1 MAWVNGQWVDDDELQ
16 GMLYSGVT
24 PTLPF
29 YDQSSFTSPLSTL
42 NQEAAGNFNMW
53 GTPAG
58 IRIGEPTTPQAT
70 TGSFGVTQ
78 DYGGFSPS
86 ISMLNDMLANQ
97 APMVDT
103 NIVTDMPSRPVTIN
117 DVPFHENMPVVGS
130 NWDDVMPTI
139 QSGQTAQPAYQGVGW
154 DQIDASG
161 IFGTPTVVGGTPAT
175 NPVGGIAS
183 GRTFGVAADPTKMPV
198 GYSEAGVPM
207 SNENLSYFGAAPV
220 PTSPS
225 MGADYGAADKT
236 GSNLDLHS
244 AWDLGLRMLDPTGF
258 KPGRRTSGDTGPG
271 TGSSLNQTG
280 WTDEGETD
288 ITDLM
293 DKHFEDPNAT
303 KNIALEIAQTYQDNP
318 AHRTQLWNDA
328 IAKAIGLSEHDVQV
342 ANSLLGHVDT
352 SNPNTTV
359 NVASGMGFA
368 PAVTI
373 SEESDFTTDYHDLGY
388 GPHVNKAVDWA
399 IKPTQTTTNW
409 VDKPTPTAPAKPAGP
424 TRAELKAAAVAQ
436 RKADEATRKAAARRA
451 AAAQKHLED
460 SRAAAARA
468 QAASAAQ
475 AKAAQKAAKAVLSRL
490 GQDRNRPSDREVA
503 AAIEVMSQVDTFGG
517 GSIGFEGGGF
527 DPQGGETG
535 SSGMGAWT

>member
-1 MAWVNGQWVDDDELQ
+1 MAWINGQWVDDDELQ

-29 YDQSSFTSPLSTL
+29 YSQPSFTSPLSTL

-58 IRIGEPTTPQAT
+58 IRIEEPTTPQAT
-70 TGSFGVTQ
+70 TGGFGVTQ

-130 NWDDVMPTI
+130 NWDDVMPAI
-139 QSGQTAQPAYQGVGW
+139 QSTLPTAPFEKTSFVAPVTDQDYINEGTIPPGTPLGSNINRSNAFLADEYKASTPSMIGLGTGWGQT
-154 DQIDASG
+154 DASG
-161 IFGTPTVVGGTPAT
+161 IFGTPTHVGSTTTDNQGDVMPDLTGNIDIPAAIDLGWRMTGYKPGLRNSGNTTP
-175 NPVGGIAS
+175 
-183 GRTFGVAADPTKMPV
+183 M
-198 GYSEAGVPM
+198 
-207 SNENLSYFGAAPV
+207 

-225 MGADYGAADKT
+225 
-236 GSNLDLHS
+236 
-244 AWDLGLRMLDPTGF
+244 
-258 KPGRRTSGDTGPG
+258 GD
-271 TGSSLNQTG
+271 QTMY
-280 WTDEGETD
+280 TDEGETD

-303 KNIALEIAQTYQDNP
+303 KDVALAIAQNYQDNP
-318 AHRTQLWNDA
+318 QTQLWNDA
-328 IAKAIGLSEHDVQV
+328 IAKNLGLSKHDVEV

-352 SNPNTTV
+352 SDPNTTV
-359 NVASGMGFA
+359 SVASGMGFA

-373 SEESDFTTDYHDLGY
+373 SEESTFQPGVVPTHTIGY
-388 GPHVNKAVDWA
+388 GKRLDELAAKVLS
-399 IKPTQTTTNW
+399 PTKTTTNW
-409 VDKPTPTAPAKPAGP
+409 VDKPTPTKTAYSGP
-424 TRAELKAAAVAQ
+424 TKAELRAAAVAQ

-475 AKAAQKAAKAVLSRL
+475 AQAAQKAAKAVLSRM
-490 GQDRNRPSDREVA
+490 GNDRNRPSDREIA
-503 AAIEVMSQVDTFGG
+503 AAIEVMSQVDSFGSG
-517 GSIGFEGGGF
+517 GMRNSRGEVGM
-527 DPQGGETG
+527 DETG
-535 SSGMGAWT
+535 YTDSSGLGVG